1 MNQLLR
7 IIESVPPLGWVVVG
21 LLLLA
26 TVYFIVQ
33 STRDAGTIQ
42 RAVDEFLK
50 VVEAAGVC
58 SPEERRLGRS
68 LEVVDRMR
76 AAARQMPPLPAGW
89 WQSIDEAIAPY
100 RHPRRPD
107 GYFLTVS
114 AADLLTEDVVIHS
127 TYHGRL
133 QAAVPGLLTSV
144 GLLGT
149 FLAILVGLAG
159 LDPDP
164 KTETVKGVSG
174 LVASMSGKFATSVAA
189 LLLSAC
195 YVLFEHRRLNQLR
208 DIRRKLVRRIDSA
221 LPRLTLT
228 HVLLDVRAEGLKQTE
243 ALGNIS
249 SDMAMAF
256 ADKFQAD
263 LAPEMARQLSASVG
277 ERLGPALGTLT
288 DTMGRIGDVVANL
301 EREKQE
307 SVVGELRTLIESMEA
322 TLRTS
327 LGAMGEEFRAALTGS
342 TRDEFANVARALEG
356 SAGVL
361 QSMNEGFATM
371 QGTLQGL
378 IDESRRTTELQM
390 AAGSERAESLNRLVE
405 GLLVRLNES
414 AAQNATQ
421 VQGVLAAAVGDLS
434 SRVTAL
440 SEELV
445 EKVGAATAASQAAAA
460 DTVRNATESSTRTAE
475 EVAALVEELRSRVAD
490 FQQAGAALR
499 EAEAF
504 VQRTLEQSGG
514 SLRALHEAAS
524 KVDMLAT
531 ALAGTATN
539 VTRTQEAQL
548 KAAEAARAQLVQLEQ
563 MARNHESLLAGYDQS
578 LSNARELFTQ
588 LDDNLGATLDLII
601 DRVQQYNA
609 GVSDNFERIM
619 KEVNHTMPTMG
630 NLLHTATDELRE
642 QVEDLGDVLQELR
655 AALGVR
661 APEGNR
667 LKAAGT
673 GPASKGAG
681 R

>member
-1 MNQLLR
+1 MNQIAK
-7 IIESVPPLGWVVVG
+7 IISSVPLLGWIVVG
-21 LLLLA
+21 ILVLA
-26 TVYFIVQ
+26 FVFFVFQ
-33 STRDAGTIQ
+33 SIRDARTIG

-50 VVEAAGVC
+50 VVDAGGAC
-58 SPEERRLGRS
+58 SPEERRSGRS

-76 AAARQMPPLPAGW
+76 AAAGRLSALPAAW
-89 WQSIDEAIAPY
+89 WQSVDEAIAPY
-100 RHPRRPD
+100 RHPRRED
-107 GYFLTVS
+107 GYFLTAG
-114 AADLLTEDVVIHS
+114 AAELLTDDLVIFS

-159 LDPDP
+159 LEPD
-164 KTETVKGVSG
+164 KATETVKGVSD

-189 LLLSAC
+189 LFLSAC
-195 YVLFEHRRLNQLR
+195 YVLFEHARLNELR
-208 DIRRKLVRRIDSA
+208 ASRRKLVGRIEGV

-228 HVLLDVRAEGLKQTE
+228 HVLLDVRADGLKQTE

-263 LAPEMARQLSASVG
+263 LAPEMARQLSTSVG

-288 DTMGRIGDVVANL
+288 ETMGRIGDAVGKL
-301 EREKQE
+301 EREKQD
-307 SVVGELRTLIESMEA
+307 SVVGELRTLISSMEE

-342 TRDEFANVARALEG
+342 TRDEFANVAKALEG

-378 IDESRRTTELQM
+378 IEESRRTTELQM

-421 VQGVLAAAVGDLS
+421 VQGMLAAAVGDLS
-434 SRVTAL
+434 SRVTSL
-440 SEELV
+440 SEDLV
-445 EKVGAATAASQAAAA
+445 AKVGAATAASQAAAA
-460 DTVRNATESSTRTAE
+460 DTIRHATESSTRTAE

-490 FQQAGAALR
+490 FQQAGTALR

-514 SLRALHEAAS
+514 SLRALHDAAS
-524 KVDMLAT
+524 KVDMLAS
-531 ALAGTATN
+531 ALAGTATS

-548 KAAEAARAQLVQLEQ
+548 KAAEAARGQLVQLEQ
-563 MARNHESLLAGYDQS
+563 MARHHESLLEGYDHS
-578 LSNARELFTQ
+578 LSSARDLFTQ
-588 LDDNLGATLDLII
+588 LDDKLGSTLDLII

-609 GVSDNFERIM
+609 GVDNNFRVIM
-619 KEVNHTMPTMG
+619 QQVNTTMPAMG

-661 APEGNR
+661 APEGSR
-667 LKAAGT
+667 FDDPGT
-673 GPASKGAG
+673 GRGGRASG